1 MKKIQKSLLVAA
13 SLAHITVARADD
25 AASTNPDSS
34 LKIKPSLEMGAGYN
48 ISGGNNSH
56 TSFGPANIGKREDGG
71 ELEDGNTKMFVYG
84 LKKAELAIEKTCGS
98 GDGAVTLS
106 VKTKLKDGNLT
117 LKDIHTTFKNFTLG
131 KTRSPFSGGKLASGE
146 VPQIGYQY
154 NFNSTCSCA
163 LAIEKPKSFKV
174 SCDNQGDINPIVHIP
189 AASTNL
195 KWEKEGLVKVHLG
208 VTARF
213 LEYKAKKNN
222 VVSQNVA
229 SQYDNKRSFAYGVNL
244 ATELDVI
251 AEKTT
256 VALEGIFG
264 KGMGSCMAD
273 LRSLK
278 KEPKVAYVKDESKR
292 EIEARMAW
300 GARVGL
306 AHKWTPK
313 LSSDV
318 AYRLMS
324 TIDKEDNKEIEDK
337 MYQQG
342 HYVSAD
348 LYYHPTKQVKVG
360 VGYLLAMRKG
370 KNETKNIKA
379 QRAEVA
385 VCFKL

>member
-1 MKKIQKSLLVAA
+1 MKKIQKSVLVAA
-13 SLAHITVARADD
+13 SLANITVAQAED

-48 ISGGNNSH
+48 IIGGNNSH
-56 TSFGPANIGKREDGG
+56 TSFGPANIGRKEDGS
-71 ELEDGNTKMFVYG
+71 ELKDENTQMFVYG

-98 GDGAVTLS
+98 GDDAVTLS
-106 VKTKLKDGNLT
+106 VKTNLNGKEGALT

-154 NFNSTCSCA
+154 SFTSTYSCA
-163 LAIEKPKSFKV
+163 LAIEKPEGFKLGQK
-174 SCDNQGDINPIVHIP
+174 DTAKPFFPFVHMP

-208 VTARF
+208 ATARF
-213 LEYKAKKNN
+213 LEYKAQKKDGGK
-222 VVSQNVA
+222 VSM
-229 SQYDNKRSFAYGVNL
+229 DNKRSFAYGVNL

-264 KGMGSCMAD
+264 QGIGCCMAD
-273 LRSLK
+273 LKSLK
-278 KEPKVAYVKDESKR
+278 KEPKVAYVKDESKG

-300 GARVGL
+300 GARVGF
-306 AHKWTPK
+306 AHKWMAK
-313 LSSDV
+313 LSSEL

-324 TIDKEDNKEIEDK
+324 TINEEDNKEIEDE

-348 LYYHPTKQVKVG
+348 LYYHPTEQVKVG

-370 KNETKNIKA
+370 KNETKNTKA

>member
-1 MKKIQKSLLVAA
+1 MKKIQKSVLVAA
-13 SLAHITVARADD
+13 SLANIAVVKAED

-56 TSFGPANIGKREDGG
+56 TRFGPANIGRIKED
-71 ELEDGNTKMFVYG
+71 KIPMFVYG

-98 GDGAVTLS
+98 GDDKVTLS
-106 VKTKLKDGNLT
+106 VTTKLKDGDLT
-117 LKDIHTTFKNFTLG
+117 LKDIHTTFKNFILG
-131 KTRSPFSGGKLASGE
+131 KTKSPFSGGKLASGE

-154 NFNSTCSCA
+154 NFNSTYSCA
-163 LAIEKPKSFKV
+163 LAIEKPEEFKLGQK
-174 SCDNQGDINPIVHIP
+174 DTAKPFFPFVHMP

-195 KWEKEGLVKVHLG
+195 KWEKENLAKVHLG

-213 LEYKAKKNN
+213 LEYKAPKKDGGK
-222 VVSQNVA
+222 VSM
-229 SQYDNKRSFAYGVNL
+229 DNKRSFAYGVNL

-256 VALEGIFG
+256 VTLEGILG
-264 KGMGSCMAD
+264 KGIGGCMAD
-273 LRSLK
+273 LKRLK
-278 KEPKVAYVKDESKR
+278 KEPKVAYVKDESKG

-300 GARVGL
+300 GARVGF
-306 AHKWTPK
+306 AHKWMAK

-360 VGYLLAMRKG
+360 VGYLLAMRKE
-370 KNETKNIKA
+370 KNEKENKKA
-379 QRAEVA
+379 QRVEVA

>member
-13 SLAHITVARADD
+13 SLAHIIVARAED

-34 LKIKPSLEMGAGYN
+34 LKIKPSVTLGAGYN

-71 ELEDGNTKMFVYG
+71 PLKDEYTQMFVYG

-98 GDGAVTLS
+98 GDDAVTLS
-106 VKTKLKDGNLT
+106 VTTKLKDDDLT

-131 KTRSPFSGGKLASGE
+131 KTKSPFSGGKLASGE

-163 LAIEKPKSFKV
+163 LAIEKPKSFEIHK
-174 SCDNQGDINPIVHIP
+174 NKTMKPFVHMP

-195 KWEKEGLVKVHLG
+195 KWEREGLVKVHLG
-208 VTARF
+208 ATARL
-213 LEYKAKKNN
+213 LEYKAPKKDGGNG
-222 VVSQNVA
+222 SM
-229 SQYDNKRSFAYGVNL
+229 DNKRSFAYGVNL

-264 KGMGSCMAD
+264 QGIGCCMAD
-273 LRSLK
+273 LKSLK
-278 KEPKVAYVKDESKR
+278 KEPKVAYVKDESKG

-300 GARVGL
+300 GARVGF
-306 AHKWTPK
+306 AHKWMPK

-324 TIDKEDNKEIEDK
+324 TIDDKENKKIEDTA
-337 MYQQG
+337 YQQG

-348 LYYHPTKQVKVG
+348 LYYHPTEQVKVG
-360 VGYLLAMRKG
+360 VGYLLAMRKEKNG
-370 KNETKNIKA
+370 KENKKA

>member
-1 MKKIQKSLLVAA
+1 MKKIQKSLLVVAL
-13 SLAHITVARADD
+13 LANNNVAKADD
-25 AASTNPDSS
+25 ATSTNPDST
-34 LKIKPSLEMGAGYN
+34 LKIKPSVTLGAGYN

-56 TSFGPANIGKREDGG
+56 TSFGPANIGRVKED
-71 ELEDGNTKMFVYG
+71 NIPMFVYG

-98 GDGAVTLS
+98 GDDEVTLS
-106 VKTKLKDGNLT
+106 VTTKLKDDDLT

-131 KTRSPFSGGKLASGE
+131 KTKSPFSGGKLASGE

-163 LAIEKPKSFKV
+163 LAIEKPKSFEIHK
-174 SCDNQGDINPIVHIP
+174 NETMKPFVHIP

-195 KWEKEGLVKVHLG
+195 KWEREGLVKVHLG
-208 VTARF
+208 ATARL
-213 LEYKAKKNN
+213 LEYKAPKKDGGNG
-222 VVSQNVA
+222 SM
-229 SQYDNKRSFAYGVNL
+229 DNKRSFAYGFNL
-244 ATELDVI
+244 ATELDV

-264 KGMGSCMAD
+264 HGVGCCMAD
-273 LRSLK
+273 LKSLK
-278 KEPKVAYVKDESKR
+278 KEPKVAYVKDKSKG

-300 GARVGL
+300 GARVGF
-306 AHKWTPK
+306 AHKWTHK

-324 TIDKEDNKEIEDK
+324 TINEEDNKEIEDK
-337 MYQQG
+337 MYQKG

-360 VGYLLAMRKG
+360 VGYLLAMRKE
-370 KNETKNIKA
+370 KNEKENKKA

>member
-1 MKKIQKSLLVAA
+1 MKKIRKSVLVAA
-13 SLAHITVARADD
+13 SLANITVAQAED

-48 ISGGNNSH
+48 ISGGNKSH
-56 TSFGPANIGKREDGG
+56 TRFGPANIGRIKED
-71 ELEDGNTKMFVYG
+71 KIPMFVYG

-98 GDGAVTLS
+98 GDDKVTLS
-106 VKTKLKDGNLT
+106 VKTNLNGKDGALT
-117 LKDIHTTFKNFTLG
+117 LKDIHATFKNFTLG
-131 KTRSPFSGGKLASGE
+131 KTKSPFSGGKLASGE

-163 LAIEKPKSFKV
+163 LAIEKPKSFEIHK
-174 SCDNQGDINPIVHIP
+174 NETMKPFVHIP

-195 KWEKEGLVKVHLG
+195 KWEREGLVKVHLG
-208 VTARF
+208 ATARL
-213 LEYKAKKNN
+213 LEYKAPKKDGGNG
-222 VVSQNVA
+222 SM
-229 SQYDNKRSFAYGVNL
+229 DNKRSFAYGVNL

-264 KGMGSCMAD
+264 QGIGCCMAD
-273 LRSLK
+273 LKNLK
-278 KEPKVAYVKDESKR
+278 KEPKVAYVKDKSKG

-300 GARVGL
+300 GARVGF
-306 AHKWTPK
+306 AHKWMPK

-324 TIDKEDNKEIEDK
+324 TINEEDNKEIKDTA
-337 MYQQG
+337 YQQG

-360 VGYLLAMRKG
+360 VGYLLAMRKE
-370 KNETKNIKA
+370 KNEEENKKA

>member
-1 MKKIQKSLLVAA
+1 MKKIQKSVLVAA
-13 SLAHITVARADD
+13 SLANITVARADD

-34 LKIKPSLEMGAGYN
+34 LKIKPSLEMGVGYN

-71 ELEDGNTKMFVYG
+71 KLKDENTQMFVYG
-84 LKKAELAIEKTCGS
+84 LKKAALAIEKTCGS
-98 GDGAVTLS
+98 GDDAVTLS
-106 VKTKLKDGNLT
+106 VTTKLKNDDLT
-117 LKDIHTTFKNFTLG
+117 LKDIHATFKNFTLG
-131 KTRSPFSGGKLASGE
+131 KTKSPFSGGKLASGE

-154 NFNSTCSCA
+154 NFNCTCSCA
-163 LAIEKPKSFKV
+163 LAIEKPEEFKLGQK
-174 SCDNQGDINPIVHIP
+174 DTAKPFFPFVHMP

-195 KWEKEGLVKVHLG
+195 KWEKENLAKVHLG

-213 LEYKAKKNN
+213 LEYKAPKKDGGK
-222 VVSQNVA
+222 VSM
-229 SQYDNKRSFAYGVNL
+229 DNKRSFAYGVNL

-264 KGMGSCMAD
+264 HGVGCCMAD
-273 LRSLK
+273 LKSLK
-278 KEPKVAYVKDESKR
+278 KEPKVAYVKDESKG

-306 AHKWTPK
+306 AHKWMAK

-324 TIDKEDNKEIEDK
+324 TIDEEDNKEIEDK

-360 VGYLLAMRKG
+360 VGYLLAMRKE
-370 KNETKNIKA
+370 KNEKENKKA
-379 QRAEVA
+379 QRVEVA